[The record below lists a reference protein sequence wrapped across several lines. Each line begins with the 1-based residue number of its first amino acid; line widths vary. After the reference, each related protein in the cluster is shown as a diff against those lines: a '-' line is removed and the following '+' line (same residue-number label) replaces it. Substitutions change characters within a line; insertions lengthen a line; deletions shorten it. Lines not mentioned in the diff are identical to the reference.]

1 VFQFLKK
8 KKPQQ
13 ENPHTSAEAPV
24 KAPSK
29 GSRAGS
35 PEMLDDISF
44 IQELKHIRGAWQ
56 QYDVLLA
63 ARGYGWQMMVDWAAY
78 MEATDLD
85 AISTVT
91 VAEMA
96 NLPETELIG
105 DYRQS
110 GGGLKVFDKLSVER
124 GQLAI
129 GGISRAL
136 RAPVKIV
143 WFNQSRVLR
152 VFTLIDDEPLVTRYI
167 ETVIRRTFGTK
178 DAMKLAKPVP
188 KAE

>member
-1 VFQFLKK
+1 MFQFLKK

-13 ENPHTSAEAPV
+13 ENPHANASTPV
-24 KAPSK
+24 TAQPNNSGT
-29 GSRAGS
+29 GSS
-35 PEMLDDISF
+35 EMLDDISF
-44 IQELKHIRGAWQ
+44 IQELKHLRGAWQ

-78 MEATDLD
+78 MKAADLD

-105 DYRQS
+105 DYRQC
-110 GGGLKVFDKLSVER
+110 GGGLKAFDKLSAEK